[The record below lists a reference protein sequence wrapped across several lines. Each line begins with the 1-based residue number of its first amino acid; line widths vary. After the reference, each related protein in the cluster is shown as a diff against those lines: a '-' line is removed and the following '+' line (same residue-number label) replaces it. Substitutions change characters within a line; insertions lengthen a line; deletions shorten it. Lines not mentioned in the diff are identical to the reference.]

1 MDKQYLELI
10 EKYNSGNAAEAEIT
24 QIEQLLEDGII
35 EITDLG
41 DLNAINQKIEK
52 IHVPEP
58 SESMKIGFYSMLA
71 KQKEKAS
78 RRSIFETLSEM
89 LQGFG
94 LSTQGVRLA
103 YVATLLVIG
112 IGIGWMIRP
121 SYSTQLD
128 TLSGEMQQMREMM
141 MLSMLEKPSATE
153 RLKAVNLTSQI
164 NQADEKVI
172 TALLTTLNNDENTN
186 VRLATIE
193 ALLNYAD
200 YPEVRQGLVEAI
212 VQQQSGM
219 VQIALAETMVALKEK
234 SSVEELRKLLEHNH
248 LEEGVKERISE
259 SISALI

>member
-35 EITDLG
+35 KITDLG
-41 DLNAINQKIEK
+41 DLNAINQQIEK

-58 SESMKIGFYSMLA
+58 SENMKLGFYSMLA
-71 KQKEKAS
+71 KQKEKAN
-78 RRSIFETLSEM
+78 RKSIFETLSEM

-128 TLSGEMQQMREMM
+128 TLSVEMQQMREMM

-164 NQADEKVI
+164 NHADERVI

-186 VRLATIE
+186 VRLATID

-219 VQIALAETMVALKEK
+219 VQIALAETMVVLKEK

-248 LEEGVKERISE
+248 LEDGVKERISE

>member
-41 DLNAINQKIEK
+41 DLNAINQKIEE

-58 SESMKIGFYSMLA
+58 SESMKTGFYSILA
-71 KQKEKAS
+71 KEKEKAS
-78 RRSIFETLSEM
+78 RRSIFEGLSEM

-103 YVATLLVIG
+103 YVTTLLVIG

-128 TLSGEMQQMREMM
+128 ILSGEMQQMREMM
-141 MLSMLEKPSATE
+141 MLSMLEKPSAIE

-186 VRLATIE
+186 VRLATID

-200 YPEVRQGLVEAI
+200 YPKVRQGLVEAI
-212 VQQQSGM
+212 VQQESGM

-248 LEEGVKERISE
+248 LEEGVKERINE

>member
-10 EKYNSGNAAEAEIT
+10 ETYNAGNATEAEIT

-35 EITDLG
+35 GFSDLG
-41 DLNAINQKIEK
+41 QINTLNQKIEK
-52 IHVPEP
+52 ISVPEP
-58 SESMKIGFYSMLA
+58 SENLKAGFYTMLG
-71 KQKEKAS
+71 KEKERAS
-78 RRSIFETLSEM
+78 RKSIFEAISEM
-89 LQGFG
+89 LQGIG
-94 LSTQGVRLA
+94 LSPQGIRFA

-112 IGIGWMIRP
+112 VGVGWMIRP

-128 TLSGEMQQMREMM
+128 TLTGEMQQMREMM
-141 MLSMLEKPSATE
+141 MLSMLEKPSAME
-153 RLKAVNLTSQI
+153 RLKAVNLTNEI

-186 VRLATIE
+186 VRLATID

-200 YPEVRQGLVEAI
+200 YPEVRTGLVEAI
-212 VQQQSGM
+212 SHQVSGM

-234 SSVEELRKLLEHNH
+234 SSVDELKKLLEYNH
-248 LEEGVKERISE
+248 LEDGVEERINE

>member
-1 MDKQYLELI
+1 
-10 EKYNSGNAAEAEIT
+10 
-24 QIEQLLEDGII
+24 
-35 EITDLG
+35 
-41 DLNAINQKIEK
+41 
-52 IHVPEP
+52 
-58 SESMKIGFYSMLA
+58 
-71 KQKEKAS
+71 
-78 RRSIFETLSEM
+78 
-89 LQGFG
+89 
-94 LSTQGVRLA
+94 
-103 YVATLLVIG
+103 
-112 IGIGWMIRP
+112 MIRP

-128 TLSGEMQQMREMM
+128 TLSVEMQQMREMM

-186 VRLATIE
+186 VRLATID

-234 SSVEELRKLLEHNH
+234 SSVEELRKLLEYNH
-248 LEEGVKERISE
+248 LEDGVKERISE

>member
-1 MDKQYLELI
+1 MDKQYIELI
-10 EKYNSGNAAEAEIT
+10 EKYNSGDATEAEIT
-24 QIEQLLEDGII
+24 QIEQLLEDGVM

-41 DLNAINQKIEK
+41 DLKALDQMIEK

-58 SESMKIGFYSMLA
+58 SGNMKAGFYNMLT
-71 KQKEKAS
+71 KEKEKAN
-78 RRSIFETLSEM
+78 RRSIFEAISEM
-89 LQGFG
+89 LQSFG
-94 LSTQGVRLA
+94 LSPQGVRLA
-103 YVATLLVIG
+103 YVVTLLVIG
-112 IGIGWMIRP
+112 VGIGWMIRP
-121 SYSTQLD
+121 NYSTQLD
-128 TLSGEMQQMREMM
+128 TLTGEMQQMREMM
-141 MLSMLEKPSATE
+141 MLSLLEKTSVTE

-164 NQADEKVI
+164 NHADERVI

-186 VRLATIE
+186 VRLATID

-212 VQQQSGM
+212 VQQHSGM

-234 SSVEELRKLLEHNH
+234 SSVKELRKLLEHNH

>member
-10 EKYNSGNAAEAEIT
+10 EKYNSGNATEAEIT

-35 EITDLG
+35 EITDLAE
-41 DLNAINQKIEK
+41 LNAINQKIEM
-52 IHVPEP
+52 IHAPEP
-58 SESMKIGFYSMLA
+58 SENMRTGFYRMLA
-71 KQKEKAS
+71 KEKEKAS
-78 RRSIFETLSEM
+78 RKSIFEVLSEM

-94 LSTQGVRLA
+94 LSAQGVRLA

-164 NQADEKVI
+164 NHADERVI
-172 TALLTTLNNDENTN
+172 SALLTTLNNDENTN
-186 VRLATIE
+186 VRLATID

-212 VQQQSGM
+212 VQQESGM

-234 SSVEELRKLLEHNH
+234 SSVEELKKLLEHNH
-248 LEEGVKERISE
+248 LEDGVEERINK
-259 SISALI
+259 SINALI